1 MTTPVPRGFLLAG
14 VHCRL
19 KRDPQ
24 RPDLALILS
33 EQPATAAGVYTRN
46 LVYAAPVALDS
57 SRTPTDRARVVVVNS
72 GNANACTGPRG
83 LEDARRMAQ
92 LAAAACG
99 AKEHE
104 ALVLSTGVIGQYLP
118 MDRIEQGVSAA
129 AVKLDDHEAAVES
142 AALAMMTTDTVPKIC
157 ARTIQARGGEIR
169 LLGLAKGAG
178 MISPQMATM
187 LSVVLTDAAL
197 DPETAQQLLAA
208 AVDQTFNCL
217 SIDGHMSTND
227 TVLLL
232 ANGAAGGEPLAGAE
246 LDAFRGALVEVCAGL
261 ARAIAADGEG
271 ASHLVT
277 IEVSGC
283 ATEEDARRIARS
295 IADSLLV
302 KCAIAGADPNWG
314 RIVSAAGYA
323 GVAFDPARISL
334 RVNGHLLYDEGAPVE
349 FDARTVSQSMRDNRE
364 VLIELSLGAGDAGAR
379 FWTTDLTAEYVRLNA
394 DYHT

>member
-1 MTTPVPRGFLLAG
+1 MAG

-24 RPDLALILS
+24 KPDLALIFS
-33 EQPATAAGVYTRN
+33 EKPATAAGVYTRN

-83 LEDARRMAQ
+83 LDDARRMAQ

-99 AKEHE
+99 AQEHE

-118 MDRIEQGVSAA
+118 MDRIEQGIAAA
-129 AVKLDDHEAAVES
+129 AVKLHNHP
-142 AALAMMTTDTVPKIC
+142 AALESVARAMMTTDTVPKISS
-157 ARTIQARGGEIR
+157 RTIQAGAQQIR

-187 LSVVLTDAAL
+187 LSVLLTDAAL
-197 DPETAQQLLAA
+197 DPDCAQQLLAA

-232 ANGAAGGEPLAGAE
+232 ANGAAGGEPLAGTALE
-246 LDAFRGALVEVCAGL
+246 LFRTALVEVCTEL

-277 IEVSGC
+277 INVDGC
-283 ATEEDARRIARS
+283 ATAEDARRIARC

-334 RVNGHLLYDEGAPVE
+334 RLNGHLLYATGVPGE
-349 FDARTVSQSMRDNRE
+349 FDARAVSASLRANRE
-364 VLIELSLGAGDAGAR
+364 VLIELSLAEGDAQAR